1 LIVVLQQ
8 AEHDLFTR
16 NQDDLFME
24 HSINITEALC
34 GFEFVITHLDG
45 RKLVLKQKPGD
56 VLAPGAI
63 RAVAN
68 EGMPIYKSP
77 FEKGNLYITF
87 KVKFPESNTFDEET
101 IKVGFRILT
110 FVIIFQLKIRY
121 EILETGKTF
130 ACQTQ
135 SRHTKW

>member
-1 LIVVLQQ
+1 
-8 AEHDLFTR
+8 
-16 NQDDLFME
+16 ME

-110 FVIIFQLKIRY
+110 LVIIFQLKIRY
-121 EILETGKTF
+121 EMLETGKAL

-135 SRHTKW
+135 SRHTEW

>member
-8 AEHDLFTR
+8 TEHDVFTR

-34 GFEFVITHLDG
+34 GFEFVVTHLDG
-45 RKLVLKQKPGD
+45 RKLVLKQTPGD

-87 KVKFPESNTFDEET
+87 KVKFPENNTFDEET
-101 IKVGFRILT
+101 IKVGLVLLWLSFTR
-110 FVIIFQLKIRY
+110 FY
-121 EILETGKTF
+121 
-130 ACQTQ
+130 
-135 SRHTKW
+135 